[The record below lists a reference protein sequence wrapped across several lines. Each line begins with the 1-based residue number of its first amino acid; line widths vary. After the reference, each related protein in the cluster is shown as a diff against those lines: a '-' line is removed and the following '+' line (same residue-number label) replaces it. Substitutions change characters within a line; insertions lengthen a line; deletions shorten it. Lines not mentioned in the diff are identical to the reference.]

1 LIALL
6 TDDRERQYKRKIAA
20 RKLDKNIKDADMK
33 VMLRKQL
40 KRKLE
45 DGMESEF
52 EVNGRA
58 VPPQKMSRFVQR
70 KGITDE
76 EISVEQMGELSRRP

>member
-20 RKLDKNIKDADMK
+20 WKLDKNIKDADMK

-45 DGMESEF
+45 DGKESEF
-52 EVNGRA
+52 EVNERA
-58 VPPQKMSRFVQR
+58 VPP
-70 KGITDE
+70 
-76 EISVEQMGELSRRP
+76 